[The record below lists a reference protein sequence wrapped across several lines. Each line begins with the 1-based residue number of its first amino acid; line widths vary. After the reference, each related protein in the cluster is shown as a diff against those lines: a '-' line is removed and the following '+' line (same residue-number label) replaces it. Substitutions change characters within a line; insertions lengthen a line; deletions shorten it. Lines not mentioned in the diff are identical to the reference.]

1 MNHPLLYLPSVE
13 NTNTWAREH
22 LERFGDLGAVYTT
35 SQTAGRGRRG
45 HTWVNAAGQA
55 LYYSCVVQQ
64 PLVQPETLPLLSCL
78 VTAKV
83 LHGVYGIDCRI
94 KWPNDLLLN
103 GKKIVGILCEGVPD
117 RGAWILGIGINLAQ
131 PQSYFDGAGLPHG
144 ASLLTSGVRVCAE
157 RDADVLAA
165 GLTEPGF
172 SAVMP
177 RFAREGIGPFL
188 ADYRTHC
195 VNLGR
200 HVSYDGGEG
209 TALDVDAEGRL
220 VVCDDATGEQHIFTG
235 EVSVRGIYG
244 AV

>member
-1 MNHPLLYLPSVE
+1 MNHPLISLPSVE
-13 NTNTWAREH
+13 NTNAWAKEH
-22 LERFGDLGAVYTT
+22 LDRFGAFGAVYTT
-35 SQTAGRGRRG
+35 SQTAGRGRLGR
-45 HTWVNAAGQA
+45 TWVNAAGQA
-55 LYYSCVVQQ
+55 LYYSCVVRE
-64 PLVQPETLPLLSCL
+64 PLVQPETLPLLACL

-83 LHGVYGIDCRI
+83 LHGRYGIDCRI

-117 RGAWILGIGINLAQ
+117 KGAWIMGIGINLAQ
-131 PQSYFDGAGLPHG
+131 PQSYFDQAGLPHG
-144 ASLLTSGVRVCAE
+144 ASLLTSGVPVQVE
-157 RDADVLAA
+157 RDADILAA

-177 RFAREGIGPFL
+177 RFAKEGIEPFL
-188 ADYRTHC
+188 SDYRTHC

-209 TALDVDAEGRL
+209 TALDVDKDGRL
-220 VVCDDATGEQHIFTG
+220 VVSDDATGEHRIFSG
-235 EVSVRGIYG
+235 EVSVRGVYG

>member
-1 MNHPLLYLPSVE
+1 MNHPLICLPSVE
-13 NTNTWAREH
+13 NTNTWAKEH
-22 LERFGDLGAVYTT
+22 LDRFGVFGAVYTT
-35 SQTAGRGRRG
+35 SQTAGRGRLGR
-45 HTWVNAAGQA
+45 TWVNAAGQA
-55 LYYSCVVQQ
+55 LYYSCVVRE
-64 PLVQPETLPLLSCL
+64 PLVQPETLPLLACL

-83 LHGVYGIDCRI
+83 LHGRYGIDCRI

-117 RGAWILGIGINLAQ
+117 KGAWIMGIGINLAQ
-131 PQSYFDGAGLPHG
+131 PQSYFDQAGLPHG
-144 ASLLTSGVRVCAE
+144 ASLLTSGVPVQVE
-157 RDADVLAA
+157 RDADILAA

-177 RFAREGIGPFL
+177 RFAKEGIEPFL
-188 ADYRTHC
+188 SDYRTHC

-209 TALDVDAEGRL
+209 TALDVDKDGRL
-220 VVCDDATGEQHIFTG
+220 VVSDDATGEHRIFSG
-235 EVSVRGIYG
+235 EVSVRGVYG

>member
-1 MNHPLLYLPSVE
+1 MNCKQ
-13 NTNTWAREH
+13 
-22 LERFGDLGAVYTT
+22 DVYKR
-35 SQTAGRGRRG
+35 Q
-45 HTWVNAAGQA
+45 
-55 LYYSCVVQQ
+55 
-64 PLVQPETLPLLSCL
+64 TLPLLACL

-83 LHGVYGIDCRI
+83 LHGRYGIDCRI

-117 RGAWILGIGINLAQ
+117 KGAWIMGIGINLAQ
-131 PQSYFDGAGLPHG
+131 PQSYFDQAGLPHG
-144 ASLLTSGVRVCAE
+144 ASLLTSGVPVQVE
-157 RDADVLAA
+157 RDADILAA

-177 RFAREGIGPFL
+177 RFAKEGIEPFL
-188 ADYRTHC
+188 SDYRTHC

-209 TALDVDAEGRL
+209 TALDVDKDGRL
-220 VVCDDATGEQHIFTG
+220 VVSDDATGEHRIFSG
-235 EVSVRGIYG
+235 EVSVRGVYG

>member
-1 MNHPLLYLPSVE
+1 MNHPLISLPSVE
-13 NTNTWAREH
+13 NTNTWAKEH
-22 LERFGDLGAVYTT
+22 LDRFGAFGAVYTT
-35 SQTAGRGRRG
+35 SQTAGRGRLGR
-45 HTWVNAAGQA
+45 TWVNAAGQA
-55 LYYSCVVQQ
+55 LYYSCVVRD
-64 PLVQPETLPLLSCL
+64 PLVQPETLPLLACL

-83 LHGVYGIDCRI
+83 LHGRYGIDCRI

-117 RGAWILGIGINLAQ
+117 KGAWIMGIGINLAQ
-131 PQSYFDGAGLPHG
+131 PQSYFDQAGLPHG
-144 ASLLTSGVRVCAE
+144 ASLLTSGVPVQVE
-157 RDADVLAA
+157 RDADILAA

-177 RFAREGIGPFL
+177 RFAKEGIEPFL
-188 ADYRTHC
+188 SDYRTHC

-209 TALDVDAEGRL
+209 TALDVDKDGRL
-220 VVCDDATGEQHIFTG
+220 VVSDDATGEHRIFSG
-235 EVSVRGIYG
+235 EVSVRGVYG

>member
-1 MNHPLLYLPSVE
+1 MNHPLISLPSVE
-13 NTNTWAREH
+13 NTNTWAKEH
-22 LERFGDLGAVYTT
+22 LNRFGAFGAVYTT
-35 SQTAGRGRRG
+35 SQTAGRGRLGR
-45 HTWVNAAGQA
+45 TWVNAAGQA
-55 LYYSCVVQQ
+55 LYYSCVVRE
-64 PLVQPETLPLLSCL
+64 PLVQPETLPLLACL

-83 LHGVYGIDCRI
+83 LHGRYGIDCRI

-117 RGAWILGIGINLAQ
+117 KGAWIMGIGINLAQ
-131 PQSYFDGAGLPHG
+131 PQSYFDQAGLPHG
-144 ASLLTSGVRVCAE
+144 ASLLTSGVPVQVE
-157 RDADVLAA
+157 RDADILAA

-177 RFAREGIGPFL
+177 RFAKEGIEPFL
-188 ADYRTHC
+188 SDYRTHC

-209 TALDVDAEGRL
+209 TALDVDKDGRL
-220 VVCDDATGEQHIFTG
+220 VVSDDATGEHRIFSG
-235 EVSVRGIYG
+235 EVSVRGVYG

>member
-1 MNHPLLYLPSVE
+1 M
-13 NTNTWAREH
+13 
-22 LERFGDLGAVYTT
+22 
-35 SQTAGRGRRG
+35 
-45 HTWVNAAGQA
+45 
-55 LYYSCVVQQ
+55 
-64 PLVQPETLPLLSCL
+64 
-78 VTAKV
+78 
-83 LHGVYGIDCRI
+83 LHGRYGIDCRI

>member
-1 MNHPLLYLPSVE
+1 MNHPLISLPSVE
-13 NTNTWAREH
+13 NTNTWAKEH
-22 LERFGDLGAVYTT
+22 LDRFGAFGAVYTT
-35 SQTAGRGRRG
+35 SQTAGRGRLGR
-45 HTWVNAAGQA
+45 TWVNAAGQA
-55 LYYSCVVQQ
+55 LYYSCVVRE
-64 PLVQPETLPLLSCL
+64 PLVQPETLPLLACL

-83 LHGVYGIDCRI
+83 LHGRYGIDCRI

-117 RGAWILGIGINLAQ
+117 KGAWIMGIGINLAQ
-131 PQSYFDGAGLPHG
+131 PQSYFDQAGLPHG
-144 ASLLTSGVRVCAE
+144 ASLLTSGVPVQVE
-157 RDADVLAA
+157 RDADILAA

-177 RFAREGIGPFL
+177 RFAKEGIEPFL
-188 ADYRTHC
+188 SDYRTHC

-209 TALDVDAEGRL
+209 IALDVDKDGRL
-220 VVCDDATGEQHIFTG
+220 VVSDDATGEHRIFSG
-235 EVSVRGIYG
+235 EVSVRGVYG

>member
-1 MNHPLLYLPSVE
+1 MNHPLISLPSVE
-13 NTNTWAREH
+13 NTNTWAKEH
-22 LERFGDLGAVYTT
+22 LDRLGAFGAVYTT
-35 SQTAGRGRRG
+35 SQTAGRGRLGR
-45 HTWVNAAGQA
+45 TWVNAAGQA
-55 LYYSCVVQQ
+55 LYYSCVVRE
-64 PLVQPETLPLLSCL
+64 PLVQPETLPLLACL

-83 LHGVYGIDCRI
+83 LHGRYGIDCRI

-117 RGAWILGIGINLAQ
+117 KGAWIMGIGINLAQ
-131 PQSYFDGAGLPHG
+131 PQSYFDQAGLPHG
-144 ASLLTSGVRVCAE
+144 ASLLTSGVPVQVE
-157 RDADVLAA
+157 RDADILAA

-177 RFAREGIGPFL
+177 RFAKEGIEPFL
-188 ADYRTHC
+188 SDYRTHC

-209 TALDVDAEGRL
+209 TALDVDKDGRL
-220 VVCDDATGEQHIFTG
+220 VVSDDATGEHRIFSG
-235 EVSVRGIYG
+235 EVSVRGVYG

>member
-1 MNHPLLYLPSVE
+1 MNHPLISLPSVE
-13 NTNTWAREH
+13 NTNTWAKEH
-22 LERFGDLGAVYTT
+22 LDRFGSFGAVYTT
-35 SQTAGRGRRG
+35 SQTAGRGRLGR
-45 HTWVNAAGQA
+45 TWVNAAGQA
-55 LYYSCVVQQ
+55 LYYSCVVRE
-64 PLVQPETLPLLSCL
+64 PLVQPETLPLLACL

-83 LHGVYGIDCRI
+83 LHGRYGIDCRI

-117 RGAWILGIGINLAQ
+117 KGAWIMGIGINLAQ
-131 PQSYFDGAGLPHG
+131 PQSYFDQAGLPHG
-144 ASLLTSGVRVCAE
+144 ASLLTSGVPVQVE
-157 RDADVLAA
+157 RDADILAA

-177 RFAREGIGPFL
+177 RFAKEGIEPFL
-188 ADYRTHC
+188 SDYRTHC

-209 TALDVDAEGRL
+209 TALDVDKDGRL
-220 VVCDDATGEQHIFTG
+220 VVSDDATGEHRIFSG
-235 EVSVRGIYG
+235 EVSVRGVYG

>member
-1 MNHPLLYLPSVE
+1 MNHPLISLPSVE
-13 NTNTWAREH
+13 NTNTWAKKH
-22 LERFGDLGAVYTT
+22 LDRFGAFGAVYTT
-35 SQTAGRGRRG
+35 SQTAGRGRLGR
-45 HTWVNAAGQA
+45 TWVNAAGQA
-55 LYYSCVVQQ
+55 LYYSCVVRE
-64 PLVQPETLPLLSCL
+64 PLVQPETLPLLACL

-83 LHGVYGIDCRI
+83 LHGRYGIDCRI

-117 RGAWILGIGINLAQ
+117 KGAWIMGIGINLAQ
-131 PQSYFDGAGLPHG
+131 PQSYFDQAGLPHG
-144 ASLLTSGVRVCAE
+144 ASLLTSGVPVQVE
-157 RDADVLAA
+157 RDADILAA

-177 RFAREGIGPFL
+177 RFAKEGIEPFL
-188 ADYRTHC
+188 SDYRTHC

-209 TALDVDAEGRL
+209 TALDVDKDGRL
-220 VVCDDATGEQHIFTG
+220 VVSDDATGEHRIFSG
-235 EVSVRGIYG
+235 EVSVRGVYG

>member
-1 MNHPLLYLPSVE
+1 MNHPLLSLPSVE
-13 NTNTWAREH
+13 NTNTWAKEH
-22 LERFGDLGAVYTT
+22 LDRFGAFGAVYTT
-35 SQTAGRGRRG
+35 SQTAGRGRLGR
-45 HTWVNAAGQA
+45 TWVNAAGQA
-55 LYYSCVVQQ
+55 LYYSCVVRE
-64 PLVQPETLPLLSCL
+64 PLVQPETLPLLACL

-83 LHGVYGIDCRI
+83 LHGRYGIDCRI

-117 RGAWILGIGINLAQ
+117 KGAWIMGIGINLAQ
-131 PQSYFDGAGLPHG
+131 PQSYFDQAGLPHG
-144 ASLLTSGVRVCAE
+144 ASLLTSGVPVQVE
-157 RDADVLAA
+157 RDADILAA

-177 RFAREGIGPFL
+177 RFAKEGIEPFL
-188 ADYRTHC
+188 SDYRTHC

-209 TALDVDAEGRL
+209 TALDVDKDGRL
-220 VVCDDATGEQHIFTG
+220 VVSDDATGEHRIFSG
-235 EVSVRGIYG
+235 EVSVRGVYG

>member
-1 MNHPLLYLPSVE
+1 MNHPLISLPSVE
-13 NTNTWAREH
+13 NTNTWAKEH
-22 LERFGDLGAVYTT
+22 LDRFGAFGAVYTT
-35 SQTAGRGRRG
+35 SQTAGRGRLGR
-45 HTWVNAAGQA
+45 TWVNAAGQA
-55 LYYSCVVQQ
+55 LYYSCVVRE
-64 PLVQPETLPLLSCL
+64 PLVQPETLPLLACL

-83 LHGVYGIDCRI
+83 LHGRYGIDCRI

-117 RGAWILGIGINLAQ
+117 KGAWIMGIGINLAQ
-131 PQSYFDGAGLPHG
+131 PQSYFDQAGLPHG
-144 ASLLTSGVRVCAE
+144 ASLLTSGVPVQVE
-157 RDADVLAA
+157 RDADILAA

-177 RFAREGIGPFL
+177 RFAKEGIEPFL
-188 ADYRTHC
+188 SDYRTHC

-209 TALDVDAEGRL
+209 TALDVGKDGRL
-220 VVCDDATGEQHIFTG
+220 VVSDDATGEHRIFSG
-235 EVSVRGIYG
+235 EVSVRGVYG

>member
-1 MNHPLLYLPSVE
+1 MNHPLISLPSVE
-13 NTNTWAREH
+13 NTNTWAKEN
-22 LERFGDLGAVYTT
+22 LDRFGAFGAVYTT
-35 SQTAGRGRRG
+35 SQTAGRGRLGR
-45 HTWVNAAGQA
+45 TWVNAAGQA
-55 LYYSCVVQQ
+55 LYYSCVVRE
-64 PLVQPETLPLLSCL
+64 PLVQPETLPLLACL

-83 LHGVYGIDCRI
+83 LHGRYGIDCRI

-117 RGAWILGIGINLAQ
+117 KGAWIMGIGINLAQ
-131 PQSYFDGAGLPHG
+131 PQSYFDQAGLPHG
-144 ASLLTSGVRVCAE
+144 ASLLTSGVPVQVE
-157 RDADVLAA
+157 RDADILAA

-177 RFAREGIGPFL
+177 RFAKEGIEPFL
-188 ADYRTHC
+188 SDYRTHC

-209 TALDVDAEGRL
+209 TALDVDKDGRL
-220 VVCDDATGEQHIFTG
+220 VVSDDATGEHRIFSG
-235 EVSVRGIYG
+235 EVSVRGVYG